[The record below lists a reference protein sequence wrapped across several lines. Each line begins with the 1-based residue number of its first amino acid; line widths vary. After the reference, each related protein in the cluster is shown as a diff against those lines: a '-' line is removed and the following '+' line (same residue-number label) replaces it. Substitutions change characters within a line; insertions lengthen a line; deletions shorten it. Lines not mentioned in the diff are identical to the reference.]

1 MKKRLPLII
10 FTILISFSFTGC
22 AYMLN
27 AMINPNLCTRCMV
40 IDHFGEIIYEFQEC
54 GGSNMNLEE
63 SAKVAAYDLSRESD
77 LCQYTVTC
85 ESWTQEVVEE

>member
-1 MKKRLPLII
+1 MKTRLPLFI
-10 FTILISFSFTGC
+10 FLLAVSFSFTGC

-27 AMINPNLCTRCMV
+27 AVIFPNLCTRCMV
-40 IDHFGEIIYEFQEC
+40 IDHFGEIIYDFQEC
-54 GGSNMNLEE
+54 GGSNSDLEE

>member
-1 MKKRLPLII
+1 
-10 FTILISFSFTGC
+10 
-22 AYMLN
+22 MLN

-85 ESWTQEVVEE
+85 ESWTQEVEQEE